1 MEDYLKDALQKGR
14 QALAEADLDELLEDF
29 LEFEEN
35 AVGPTVNEMFAALNT
50 PTEEILNV
58 KPLHRR

>member
-1 MEDYLKDALQKGR
+1 VEEHLKNAHQKAR
-14 QALAEADLDELLEDF
+14 QALAEADPDELLKDF
-29 LEFEEN
+29 LEFEEH

>member
-1 MEDYLKDALQKGR
+1 MEDHLKDNLQKAR

-29 LEFEEN
+29 LAFEEH
-35 AVGPTVNEMFAALNT
+35 AVGPSVNEMFATLNT

>member
-1 MEDYLKDALQKGR
+1 MEDYLKNALQKAR
-14 QALAEADLDELLEDF
+14 QTLAEADPDELLKDF
-29 LEFEEN
+29 LEFEEH
-35 AVGPTVNEMFAALNT
+35 ASGPTVNEMFTALHT

>member
-1 MEDYLKDALQKGR
+1 MDKHLQDALELAR
-14 QALAEADLDELLEDF
+14 QALAKADPDELLKDF
-29 LEFEEN
+29 LEFEET
-35 AVGPTVNEMFAALNT
+35 ATGPTVNEMFAALNT

>member
-1 MEDYLKDALQKGR
+1 MEDYLKDTLQKGR
-14 QALAEADLDELLEDF
+14 QALAEADPDELLKDF
-29 LEFEEN
+29 LEFEET
-35 AVGPTVNEMFAALNT
+35 ATGPTVNEMFAALNI